1 MLMLY
6 APITGLGDT
15 AAFLPRCPPDAM
27 RLADGRSWRGVS
39 ANHKQVGKRA
49 RPILKAAFISL
60 PHDRKVSGRAGDAV
74 VPLHRPNVTTP

>member
-6 APITGLGDT
+6 APLTGLGDT

-39 ANHKQVGKRA
+39 ANHTNKQA
-49 RPILKAAFISL
+49 CTTNTE
-60 PHDRKVSGRAGDAV
+60 GRLNQLA
-74 VPLHRPNVTTP
+74 L